1 MRARSHNITWI
12 LLITLALGVL
22 GFGAPEDLADE
33 IHFPDRVIARVPTP
47 KLLGVTP
54 YQLLLKA
61 GAVELPQGL
70 APELQPSTALG
81 PIGQAFVI
89 VQFFHSLD
97 PQLMATL
104 STLGVKVLEYIPQYA
119 FICAVPVEQ
128 LQMLA
133 SLPQV
138 RAVAS
143 IQPSWKISP
152 PLLEQLIKAPGR
164 AERVWIE
171 TFAPIDDLVGA
182 DARLEPGLYQADVT
196 YQELIALAKDP
207 RVKWIQRKPVEKPL
221 LAESAPLIG
230 APSVWNDGITG
241 ANVKIGIIDTGIDPD
256 HPHFASIN
264 IDPAYD
270 WVDQDTYP
278 WDCNGHGTHC
288 AGTIAGQSSLPCGTT
303 LTGVAPAATLVV
315 ERTFDC
321 AGNWYGGTYAQI
333 FDEVVSKGATIV
345 SCSWG
350 HENSGLYDVAAVD
363 QYAVDHPDVLLLFA
377 NGNYP
382 DDSYMNSPALAK
394 NVVAVGAIHDG
405 SGSFVCPPTVDASTA
420 AEADLVSAMN
430 NLIGPQDG
438 RVKPDVV
445 APGAWIAGPTYD
457 NTWASYRGTSMA
469 TPHVTGLAALYRS
482 VYPDRPA
489 AAIKAALVA
498 SPIDLSAKDG
508 QTDYPYGWGKVPSAR
523 DMLYQNPWEAD
534 QFLFTGSVSEGDEAA
549 HSFTVPQGAEKIIVT
564 LVWWDPPGSPLA
576 NPAIVNDL
584 DLYVGPASSPYQY
597 SSTSGVDT
605 VERIIVENPT
615 PGDWTISVLGAL
627 VPGGGTQTYYGYC
640 KVLMDAT
647 PAGTRTWSVTAS
659 SGKSVAASTGGEE
672 PTPAELPKGTTITVN
687 VGVPFTLNLSWEIT
701 EFYVSGAYVTL
712 EPMYPQIEL
721 VDGTTGYAIGELHQ
735 GEIWEAH
742 PQFKCTEPGTYVDA
756 IKLTWGGTNYGT
768 WTTYIDIIATE
779 GGIDTIGVYDP
790 AAATFFLRNSN
801 SAGVADLTFNYGIPN
816 WIPIAG
822 DWDGDGIDTIGVY
835 NPDTAT
841 FYLRNTNTAGFAD
854 ITFVYGAPNWIPIA
868 GDWNGDGVDTIGV
881 YDPDTA
887 TFYLRNTNTA
897 GFADITFVYGAPNWI
912 PIAGD
917 WNGDGVDTIGV
928 YDPDTATFY
937 LRNTNTAGFADITFV
952 YGAPNWIPIA
962 GDWNGDGVDTIGVY
976 DPDTA
981 TFYLRNTNTTGF
993 ADITFVYGM
1002 PNWIPIAGDWDGDG
1016 TSANSLLSTA
1026 ASARNEVL
1034 QVSCTPN
1041 PLRREKSVTFSV
1053 VGEPEVQAIRVRVY
1067 DLAGELVW
1075 QSEAGGNILAWEAED
1090 LTGRPLP
1097 NGVYLYVVEAKIS
1110 GNWQN
1115 LGVYK
1120 LLILR

>member
-1 MRARSHNITWI
+1 
-12 LLITLALGVL
+12 
-22 GFGAPEDLADE
+22 
-33 IHFPDRVIARVPTP
+33 
-47 KLLGVTP
+47 
-54 YQLLLKA
+54 
-61 GAVELPQGL
+61 
-70 APELQPSTALG
+70 
-81 PIGQAFVI
+81 
-89 VQFFHSLD
+89 
-97 PQLMATL
+97 
-104 STLGVKVLEYIPQYA
+104 
-119 FICAVPVEQ
+119 
-128 LQMLA
+128 
-133 SLPQV
+133 
-138 RAVAS
+138 
-143 IQPSWKISP
+143 
-152 PLLEQLIKAPGR
+152 
-164 AERVWIE
+164 
-171 TFAPIDDLVGA
+171 
-182 DARLEPGLYQADVT
+182 
-196 YQELIALAKDP
+196 
-207 RVKWIQRKPVEKPL
+207 
-221 LAESAPLIG
+221 
-230 APSVWNDGITG
+230 
-241 ANVKIGIIDTGIDPD
+241 
-256 HPHFASIN
+256 
-264 IDPAYD
+264 
-270 WVDQDTYP
+270 
-278 WDCNGHGTHC
+278 
-288 AGTIAGQSSLPCGTT
+288 
-303 LTGVAPAATLVV
+303 
-315 ERTFDC
+315 
-321 AGNWYGGTYAQI
+321 
-333 FDEVVSKGATIV
+333 
-345 SCSWG
+345 
-350 HENSGLYDVAAVD
+350 
-363 QYAVDHPDVLLLFA
+363 
-377 NGNYP
+377 
-382 DDSYMNSPALAK
+382 
-394 NVVAVGAIHDG
+394 
-405 SGSFVCPPTVDASTA
+405 
-420 AEADLVSAMN
+420 
-430 NLIGPQDG
+430 
-438 RVKPDVV
+438 
-445 APGAWIAGPTYD
+445 
-457 NTWASYRGTSMA
+457 
-469 TPHVTGLAALYRS
+469 
-482 VYPDRPA
+482 
-489 AAIKAALVA
+489 
-498 SPIDLSAKDG
+498 
-508 QTDYPYGWGKVPSAR
+508 
-523 DMLYQNPWEAD
+523 
-534 QFLFTGSVSEGDEAA
+534 
-549 HSFTVPQGAEKIIVT
+549 
-564 LVWWDPPGSPLA
+564 
-576 NPAIVNDL
+576 
-584 DLYVGPASSPYQY
+584 
-597 SSTSGVDT
+597 
-605 VERIIVENPT
+605 
-615 PGDWTISVLGAL
+615 
-627 VPGGGTQTYYGYC
+627 
-640 KVLMDAT
+640 MDAT

-887 TFYLRNTNTA
+887 TFYLRNTNT
-897 GFADITFVYGAPNWI
+897 
-912 PIAGD
+912 
-917 WNGDGVDTIGV
+917 
-928 YDPDTATFY
+928 
-937 LRNTNTAGFADITFV
+937 
-952 YGAPNWIPIA
+952 
-962 GDWNGDGVDTIGVY
+962 
-976 DPDTA
+976 
-981 TFYLRNTNTTGF
+981 TGF